1 MEHIINNKKC
11 NYNDDNLLTIDISN
25 LKVPEE
31 PTNTKQDEPCI
42 TICDLNILEK
52 DFGDSK
58 QYNEDSCAPQ
68 NKEIT
73 NPSLDI
79 SCLDVVKK
87 SKYLLK
93 NNFLSE
99 FRTNAEKAL
108 VMQNI
113 LLLDRIPTE
122 GSTRLINSGDLYKLM
137 KGNQEITDYLISIVN
152 ELKNYVDNPLWIT
165 DNQYTVKI
173 RQDLDNNSATDKNR
187 LGDFAITQDSEVF
200 FAKEKYSRNSGNIL
214 ISLQSLINQ
223 LQTILGIEP
232 TYETIDNN
240 SGDSSIYQKITGS
253 NINNVLTTNSKES
266 LVAAINEL
274 NSKLGELTNLNTE
287 NKTNIVD
294 TINELLILIQES
306 QIESIEESKI
316 VEIVDT
322 YFG

>member
-1 MEHIINNKKC
+1 MINTQPNKKC
-11 NYNDDNLLTIDISN
+11 NCNDDNLLTIDISN
-25 LKVPEE
+25 LRVPEE

-68 NKEIT
+68 SKEIT

-137 KGNQEITDYLISIVN
+137 KGNQEIADYLISIVN

-165 DNQYTVKI
+165 NSQHTVKI
-173 RQDLDNNSATDKNR
+173 RQDLDNNSATDKDR
-187 LGDFAITQDSEVF
+187 FGDFAITQDSEVF
-200 FAKEKYSRNSGNIL
+200 FAKEKYSGNSGNIL

-223 LQTILGIEP
+223 LQTILGIKPE
-232 TYETIDNN
+232 YEVINN
-240 SGDSSIYQKITGS
+240 LEDDSIYQRVTGS
-253 NINNVLTTNSKES
+253 NINTVLTTNSKES

-274 NSKLGELTNLNTE
+274 NYKIGNLTQLNTE
-287 NKTNIVD
+287 DKTNIVNV
-294 TINELLILIQES
+294 INELLILIQES
-306 QIESIEESKI
+306 QIGTIEEETI
-316 VEIVDT
+316 VELVNT
-322 YFG
+322 YFT

>member
-11 NYNDDNLLTIDISN
+11 NCNDDNLLTIDISN

-58 QYNEDSCAPQ
+58 YYNEDSCAPQ

-79 SCLDVVKK
+79 SCLDIVKK

-99 FRTNAEKAL
+99 FRTNTEKAL

-137 KGNQEITDYLISIVN
+137 KGNQEIADYLISIVN

-173 RQDLDNNSATDKNR
+173 RQDLDNNNATDKDR

-200 FAKEKYSRNSGNIL
+200 FAKEKHSENSGNIL

-223 LQTILGIEP
+223 LQIILGIEP

>member
-1 MEHIINNKKC
+1 
-11 NYNDDNLLTIDISN
+11 
-25 LKVPEE
+25 
-31 PTNTKQDEPCI
+31 
-42 TICDLNILEK
+42 
-52 DFGDSK
+52 
-58 QYNEDSCAPQ
+58 
-68 NKEIT
+68 
-73 NPSLDI
+73 
-79 SCLDVVKK
+79 
-87 SKYLLK
+87 
-93 NNFLSE
+93 
-99 FRTNAEKAL
+99 
-108 VMQNI
+108 MQNI

-137 KGNQEITDYLISIVN
+137 KGNQEIADYLISIVN

-173 RQDLDNNSATDKNR
+173 RQDLDNNSATDKDR

-223 LQTILGIEP
+223 LQIILGIEP

-240 SGDSSIYQKITGS
+240 SDDSSIYQKITGS